1 MSEEIKNQE
10 PKKQPQKKTAKTV
23 LKGKKN
29 YTQLKVVRGQP
40 ISKEAE
46 ALIKKAGLTVSQVV
60 GFIQQPG

>member
-1 MSEEIKNQE
+1 MSEEIKKAASPK
-10 PKKQPQKKTAKTV
+10 PKKSPAKTV

-46 ALIKKAGLTVSQVV
+46 ALIKKAGLTVGQVAK
-60 GFIQQPG
+60 

>member
-10 PKKQPQKKTAKTV
+10 PKKQVQKKSPAKTV

-29 YTQLKVVRGQP
+29 YPSLGIVKGQP

-46 ALIKKAGLTVSQVV
+46 ALIKKAGLTVSQVAE
-60 GFIQQPG
+60 

>member
-1 MSEEIKNQE
+1 MSEEIKKPEQ
-10 PKKQPQKKTAKTV
+10 KKQVQKKSPAKTV

-46 ALIKKAGLTVSQVV
+46 ALIKKAGLTVSQVAE
-60 GFIQQPG
+60 